1 VEGLLRIAVTRVEHP
16 DAPTTAFSHENLND
30 DQIDEVNLYQAG
42 DLKNNPVQKAFT
54 KEGSED

>member
-1 VEGLLRIAVTRVEHP
+1 MRIAVTRVEHP